1 MIHSDT
7 PIGWQDYL
15 TILLRRK
22 WFFILPC
29 AIIVAI
35 SLIIGMFLPRI
46 YRAETVLMI
55 ENQQVINPLIQGL
68 AVSTSM
74 GQRLRTLREELLSW
88 TSLSRLV
95 HELGMDRNAQNPVAF
110 ESLVR
115 RIQQTINVRMR
126 GDSLVSISY
135 EDENPELAQ
144 RVVNTITQIY
154 MDRSLE
160 DQSAD
165 AQTAIRFLNSEMGVY
180 QKKLEDSERSLREF
194 KELYVM
200 QMPVATELNQ
210 QVVDLEVLLAR
221 LLVENTELHPRVIDT
236 RRQIGELKR
245 KRNEEIKRVIAS
257 ALSQG
262 RDPQLYADLAKS
274 LDAPIEESETNAPSN
289 PTIRAAREAY
299 ETWVKRLDTTVA
311 TASQG
316 MPQVQ
321 VVTAP
326 QRGGSNAGL
335 VDVVGGAAATSI
347 SLAPRQEQEL
357 ARLGRDYDTSAS
369 TYQHLQQRYEQA
381 RITQRLGD
389 SDQGTKFKVLEPARL
404 PLKPVKPNLAKLG
417 LFGWFLGIFVGAAA
431 VFMAE
436 YLDQSFQSTE
446 ELQAALAVPMLGS
459 ISTIL
464 TEQDLHERRE
474 RRKSWV
480 SIPEWRVRLKQYARP
495 LVQWGDRLL
504 LKWGL

>member
-1 MIHSDT
+1 MIQSDT

-29 AIIVAI
+29 AGIVAI
-35 SLIIGMFLPRI
+35 SLIIGMCLTRI

-95 HELGMDRNAQNPVAF
+95 HELGMDRNAQNPAAF

-115 RIQQTINVRMR
+115 RIQQTIIVRMR

-180 QKKLEDSERSLREF
+180 QKKLEDSERALREF

-210 QVVDLEVLLAR
+210 QVIDLEVLLAR

-236 RRQIGELKR
+236 QRQIGELKR
-245 KRNEEIKRVIAS
+245 KRNEEIKRVISS

-262 RDPQLYADLAKS
+262 RDPQLYADLAKA
-274 LDAPIEESETNAPSN
+274 LDAPLQDETNAPSN

-299 ETWVKRLDTTVA
+299 ETWVNRLDTTVDNA
-311 TASQG
+311 GQG
-316 MPQVQ
+316 VPQVQ

-326 QRGGSNAGL
+326 QGGQNSGL

-381 RITQRLGD
+381 KITQRLGD

-404 PLKPVKPNLAKLG
+404 PLRPVKPNLAKLG

-436 YLDQSFQSTE
+436 YLDQSFQSSE

-464 TEQDLHERRE
+464 TEQDLEDRRQ

-480 SIPEWRVRLKQYARP
+480 SIQEWRARLKQYAHP
-495 LVQWGDRLL
+495 LVRWGDRLL

>member
-1 MIHSDT
+1 MIQSDT

-22 WFFILPC
+22 WFFLLPC
-29 AIIVAI
+29 ACIVAV

-68 AVSTSM
+68 AISTSM

-95 HELGMDRNAQNPVAF
+95 HELGMDRNAKNPVAF

-115 RIQQTINVRMR
+115 RIQQTIVVRMR

-165 AQTAIRFLNSEMGVY
+165 AQTAIRFLNSEMSVY
-180 QKKLEDSERSLREF
+180 QKKLEDSERALREF

-210 QVVDLEVLLAR
+210 QVIDLEVQLAR

-236 RRQIGELKR
+236 QRQIGELKR

-262 RDPQLYADLAKS
+262 HDPHLYADLAKA
-274 LDAPIEESETNAPSN
+274 LDAPIGHDGETSAPTN

-311 TASQG
+311 TANQG

-326 QRGGSNAGL
+326 QQGQSGEL

-357 ARLGRDYDTSAS
+357 ARLGRDYETSAS
-369 TYQHLQQRYEQA
+369 TYQHLQKRHEQA
-381 RITQRLGD
+381 KITQRLGD

-417 LFGWFLGIFVGAAA
+417 LFGWLLGIVVGAAA

-464 TEQDLHERRE
+464 TEQDLEDRRQ

-480 SIPEWRVRLKQYARP
+480 SIPEWRARLKQYARP
-495 LVQWGDRLL
+495 VVQWADQLL
-504 LKWGL
+504 VKWGL

>member
-1 MIHSDT
+1 MIQSDT

-22 WFFILPC
+22 WFFVLPC
-29 AIIVAI
+29 ASIVAI

-95 HELGMDRNAQNPVAF
+95 HELGMDRHAQNPVAF

-165 AQTAIRFLNSEMGVY
+165 AQTAIRFLNSEMSVY
-180 QKKLEDSERSLREF
+180 QKKLEDSERALREF

-210 QVVDLEVLLAR
+210 QVIDLEVLLAR
-221 LLVENTELHPRVIDT
+221 LSVENTELHPRVIDT

-245 KRNEEIKRVIAS
+245 RRNEEIKRVISS

-262 RDPQLYADLAKS
+262 RDPQLYADLAKA
-274 LDAPIEESETNAPSN
+274 LDAPVGDEASAPTS

-299 ETWVKRLDTTVA
+299 ETWVKRLDTTA
-311 TASQG
+311 ASASQG

-326 QRGGSNAGL
+326 QGGGSNAGL

-357 ARLGRDYDTSAS
+357 ARLGRDYETSAS
-369 TYQHLQQRYEQA
+369 TYQHLQQRHEQA
-381 RITQRLGD
+381 KITQRLGD

-436 YLDQSFQSTE
+436 YLDQSFQSAE

-459 ISTIL
+459 ISTIM
-464 TEQDLHERRE
+464 TEQDLEDRRQ
-474 RRKSWV
+474 RRKSWI
-480 SIPEWRVRLKQYARP
+480 SIQEWRGRLKQYARP
-495 LVQWGDRLL
+495 VVQWGDRLL